1 MSRNPKPT
9 AEELRFVYEMIAKG
23 YDDNAILHEYCKE
36 YESGQLKFPFRTD
49 KRFIRERRMEFEA
62 ASDVFKRDLKREVY
76 RDPKEEHFARM
87 ADIAASLLRNG
98 LDTVARDSQGGLSM
112 SKGMGVIM
120 IYDELTEALEG
131 NFKSACF
138 EFSDY
143 DVNASFVRHLE
154 AEVPDIRTQG
164 LQNYLEKHPYE
175 MIETLRLLCRRKT
188 FKGNCPICKDWA

>member
-1 MSRNPKPT
+1 MSKNPKPT

-23 YDDNAILHEYCKE
+23 YDDNAILHEYCRELK
-36 YESGQLKFPFRTD
+36 SGQLMFPLRED

-62 ASDVFKRDLKREVY
+62 ASDVLKRDLKREVY

-87 ADIAASLLRNG
+87 AEIAASLLKNG

-112 SKGMGVIM
+112 GRGMGVIM

-138 EFSDY
+138 EFSEY
-143 DVNASFVRHLE
+143 DVNTSFISHLE
-154 AEVPDIRTQG
+154 AEVPDIKTQG
-164 LQNYLEKHPYE
+164 LREYLEGHPYE

-188 FKGNCPICKDWA
+188 FKGTCRVCKDWK